1 MNPSSMR
8 EDRDG
13 APRWLWALAL
23 FAVLLHVGVNLITPF
38 GVHRDELLY
47 LSMGTHLR
55 WWRMDFPPFIAG
67 VANVSRAMFG
77 DALWSIRLF
86 PAITSGLIVFAAGVA
101 AWRFAMATAATEN
114 AAARATVLTAV
125 AVLTGS
131 VFLRAGL
138 LFQPVV
144 FDQLWWTLALLA
156 IAERQRTGNIR
167 WWLGVGVALG
177 LGLLTKHSIMFIGVG
192 LVVGMLLTPVR
203 RDLLTP
209 WPWFA
214 LGIAVFI
221 GLPSL
226 VGQIQL
232 DWPILW
238 QMRDLQASQLEA
250 RNRLSFLFEQ
260 PLLVNPVAFV
270 LGMAGLVWLLV
281 ARTARRWQ
289 IVGIA
294 CLVSW
299 LVLIMQHGKAY
310 YGAPVYPIL
319 FAAGAA
325 ALMQLAPRVQRIG
338 TYAGVLLMVALAVL
352 GAPLALP
359 ILSPAATAAYAARM
373 GVSNSTETNTGEQL
387 PLPQDFADMLGWPQ
401 QVEAVAGEWQ
411 KLTEDERARTV
422 LVASNYGRAG
432 ALDLYGP
439 RHGLPPVVSA
449 AGSFW
454 YFGPGTKPGDIML
467 ALGGEVE
474 EYQQLYEQCRTIFIV
489 GTAWGVLEEQAVPII
504 RCDTPRKPLQDVWPL
519 LDPANNS

>member
-1 MNPSSMR
+1 MSQLMK
-8 EDRDG
+8 
-13 APRWLWALAL
+13 APRWLLVLAL
-23 FAVLLHVGVNLITPF
+23 LAVLLHVGVNLITPF

-47 LSMGTHLR
+47 LSMGTHLS

-67 VANVSRAMFG
+67 VANLSRALFG

-101 AWRFAMATAATEN
+101 AWRFTMATVATET
-114 AAARATVLTAV
+114 ASARATLLAAV

-131 VFLRAGL
+131 VFLRAGI

-156 IAERQRTGNIR
+156 IAERQRSGNIR
-167 WWLGVGVALG
+167 WWIGVGIALG
-177 LGLLTKHSIMFIGVG
+177 FGLLTKHSILFIGVG
-192 LVVGMLLTPVR
+192 LVTGMLLTPVR

-209 WPWFA
+209 WPWAA
-214 LGIAVFI
+214 LGIALLL

-226 VGQIQL
+226 VGQWQL

-250 RNRLSFLFEQ
+250 RNRWSFLFEQ
-260 PLLVNPVAFV
+260 PLLVGPVAFV
-270 LGMAGLVWLLV
+270 LGMTGLVWLLV
-281 ARTARRWQ
+281 ARAARQWQ

-299 LVLIMQHGKAY
+299 LVLIVQHGKAY

-319 FAAGAA
+319 FAAGGA
-325 ALMQLAPRVQRIG
+325 ALMHLASRVQRWS
-338 TYAGVLLMVALAVL
+338 TYGGVLLMVALGVL
-352 GAPLALP
+352 SAPLALP
-359 ILSPAATAAYAARM
+359 LLSPASTAAYAARM
-373 GVSNSTETNTGEQL
+373 GVSNATETNTGEQL

-401 QVEAVAGEWQ
+401 QVQAVADEWN
-411 KLTEDERARTV
+411 KFTAEERAQTV

-439 RHGLPPVVSA
+439 AHGLPPVISA

-454 YFGPGTKPGDIML
+454 YFGAGDKPGDILL
-467 ALGGEVE
+467 ALGGDVQ
-474 EYQQLYEQCRTIFIV
+474 EYQQLYEQCRALLLV
-489 GTAWGVLEEQAVPII
+489 GTAWGVTEEQSVPII
-504 RCDTPRKPLQDVWPL
+504 RCDRPRQPLQQVWPML
-519 LDPANNS
+519 NPANPS